1 MGVRKGEGGGGS
13 MGSNDPPSPKRG
25 HLHHWNFFFK
35 LRTQPTSIF
44 WYIPVRRMYRICSH
58 FGPDMLTHLGT
69 YYVDK
74 FYDPEC
80 SYNLYHK

>member
-1 MGVRKGEGGGGS
+1 MVVLL
-13 MGSNDPPSPKRG
+13 P
-25 HLHHWNFFFK
+25 HAFTHTH
-35 LRTQPTSIF
+35 TQPTSNF

-80 SYNLYHK
+80 SYNLYHKPLSFL